1 MAENTEKKMSA
12 EEPAAEESSLEEAF
26 SRLDALLEKLSD
38 RNLPLEEAFSLYE
51 EGTKLLKSCND
62 KLDKVEKKMT
72 VINEEGGFDEF

>member
-1 MAENTEKKMSA
+1 MTENTEEKMSA
-12 EEPAAEESSLEEAF
+12 EEPAAEEPSLEEAF
-26 SRLDALLEKLSD
+26 SRLDTLLEKLSD